1 MFRIKRIDYSFAN
14 CQYVITDEFDKSYTF
29 DERNLAYM
37 GIKLHKKGLGNNS
50 MIANSL
56 EIFIDGLENENLSL
70 KEIVRE
76 QEQQLIDMKKSLNHK
91 NAEMITASWNHVIED
106 NPFE

>member
-1 MFRIKRIDYSFAN
+1 
-14 CQYVITDEFDKSYTF
+14 
-29 DERNLAYM
+29 
-37 GIKLHKKGLGNNS
+37 

-91 NAEMITASWNHVIED
+91 NTEMITAAWNHVIED